1 LGGLSGIA
9 QPGSQALNASLSG
22 GLPQGVSSLSSP
34 LMQAPVSGALNSALA
49 PTVGNAGSLAAPAL
63 GAGGGAAP
71 GLTMPTLGQVG
82 TGLQVAGQGADML
95 APKPPQGGP
104 IRPAPVMA
112 ARNQIPY
119 TKPAPRGMGR
129 FGGM

>member
-1 LGGLSGIA
+1 M
-9 QPGSQALNASLSG
+9 SQINT
-22 GLPQGVSSLSSP
+22 
-34 LMQAPVSGALNSALA
+34 ALA
-49 PTVGNAGSLAAPAL
+49 PTVGNAGSLTAPTVGTANII
-63 GAGGGAAP
+63 P
-71 GLTMPTLGQVG
+71 SGLTNAGALAVPELPAGFIPPVSNIPTLGQIG
-82 TGLQVAGQGADML
+82 TGLQVVGKGAEML

-104 IRPAPVMA
+104 NRPAPVMA